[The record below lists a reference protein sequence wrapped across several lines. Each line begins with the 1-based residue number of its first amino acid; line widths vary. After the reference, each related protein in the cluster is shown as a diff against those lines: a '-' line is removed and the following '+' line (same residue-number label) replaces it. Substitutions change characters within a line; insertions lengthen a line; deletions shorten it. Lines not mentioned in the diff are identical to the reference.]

1 MVSDV
6 PFVQSGANSLC
17 RPPAGELSDSLLE
30 EGACYMPT
38 PKFDPENGSYHI
50 TV

>member
-6 PFVQSGANSLC
+6 PFVQSGANRLC

-30 EGACYMPT
+30 EGACYLPT
-38 PKFDPENGSYHI
+38 PKSDPENGSYR
-50 TV
+50 TAV